1 MNSGPQLT
9 IFLKDGFH
17 YGIPIEEVREVIHGA
32 ALIPAPV
39 QVKGF
44 IGFFDFRKR
53 LCPVFDI
60 QDLLDQKPQEQVSI
74 PPSEALKN
82 LIVVESAGIVFALW
96 IGKYIES
103 VALGADSAAQ
113 ATDSDGGSFESEER
127 PLVDQV
133 LRYKGTSL
141 SRLNLAYL
149 GSFIHDH
156 FVELLPPKGQGTES
170 GAAREAEVAEREF
183 LCFTID
189 TLEFGI
195 PLVDLVE
202 VIEGCSVEPL
212 FKTNDFLRGL
222 INLRGQIIACVD
234 ISGIIGLPKRRMEE
248 RNQYLLIQD
257 RESDLDLALCIDTIT
272 KKRSF
277 HPSRIQSVASLL
289 NEELCSYLLGVI
301 EDGESRIFILS
312 GPRVIASKYL
322 EPYQEQG

>member
-1 MNSGPQLT
+1 MTSGPHLT
-9 IFLKDGFH
+9 IFQKDGFH

-32 ALIPAPV
+32 YLIPAPV

-44 IGFFDFRKR
+44 LGFFDFRKK

-60 QDLLDQKPQEQVSI
+60 QALLDQKPGEAEEI
-74 PPSEALKN
+74 PRAEAPRN
-82 LIVVESAGIVFALW
+82 LIVVESGGIVFALW
-96 IGKYIES
+96 IGKYVES
-103 VALGADSAAQ
+103 VTIGADSAAP
-113 ATDSDGGSFESEER
+113 GGK

-141 SRLNLAYL
+141 SRLNLTFL
-149 GSFIHDH
+149 GSLIQESNA
-156 FVELLPPKGQGTES
+156 ELLPPKGPGDAS
-170 GAAREAEVAEREF
+170 PGAGEADAAAREF

-248 RNQYLLIQD
+248 RNQYLLLQD
-257 RESDLDLALCIDTIT
+257 RERDLDLALCIDTIT

-301 EDGESRIFILS
+301 EDGEGRIFILS